1 MRTDPLAA
9 FIGFTHLLHGATG
22 QREEVFEYI
31 FRHTLQRPRDL
42 MTIGQKLSDIATAE
56 RNEYAVKTAVNQA
69 ATEIAHEYLNEIS
82 PYIGLELDAVFALIG
97 GKRCPVADRRIF
109 ANSGSLRARSTLDDE
124 RVHASLHALQ
134 AGLLGHVA
142 TDLISA
148 QRVQPSCGG

>member
-1 MRTDPLAA
+1 
-9 FIGFTHLLHGATG
+9 
-22 QREEVFEYI
+22 
-31 FRHTLQRPRDL
+31 TLQRPRDL

-97 GKRCPVADRRIF
+97 GNVLPRDEIERIF
-109 ANSGSLRARSTLDDE
+109 REHNGSLRARGTLDDE
-124 RVHASLHALQ
+124 RDAHVFCMLYK

-148 QRVQPSCGG
+148 QRVQR